1 MKRIVTTLALGLVLL
16 GCPLGKKRSVDA
28 GADPSNGT
36 TADPGT
42 AKNEKDIV
50 RDPSKETAISNES
63 AVVAKDG
70 VEVKNQPLLGGTA
83 IGTLGKNTAVVK
95 ISKYFSTSFL
105 VTYDDPAGGG
115 KLMGWVAQESLAA
128 PSTTSTATAT
138 ATWKPIATATVPK
151 VVDAGAAPVAVVD
164 AGAPPAATG
173 TTPPPGAAQL
183 FVPLPPNGQCPAG
196 FAKSGPG
203 CKRPCTNDASCP
215 RNTFC
220 VSKFC
225 SSSK

>member
-1 MKRIVTTLALGLVLL
+1 MKRILTTLALGLLLL
-16 GCPLGKKRSVDA
+16 GCPLGRKRTVDA
-28 GADPSNGT
+28 GADPNNPP

-50 RDPSKETAISNES
+50 RDPSKETAIANEA

-83 IGTLGKNTAVVK
+83 IGTLGKSTAVVK

-105 VTYDDPAGGG
+105 ITYDDPAGGG
-115 KLMGWVAQESLAA
+115 KLMGWVAQENLAA

-138 ATWKPIATATVPK
+138 ATWKPIPTAPK
-151 VVDAGAAPVAVVD
+151 VVDAGGAPVAVVD
-164 AGAPPAATG
+164 AGAPPVAPTG
-173 TTPPPGAAQL
+173 TTPQPGAAQL
-183 FVPLPPNGQCPAG
+183 FVPLPANGQCPAG
-196 FAKSGPG
+196 FAKAGPG
-203 CKRPCTNDASCP
+203 CKRPCANDANCP

-220 VSKFC
+220 VAKFC